1 MCNDLKTKYNL
12 LKKAI
17 NWCIRV
23 ASSISK
29 RFKTE
34 DLFIYYLS
42 ICLFLYLFIY
52 LFISLFTYLF
62 FVFMLNLVS

>member
-12 LKKAI
+12 LEKVI

-23 ASSISK
+23 ASSISE

-62 FVFMLNLVS
+62 FVFMLILVS